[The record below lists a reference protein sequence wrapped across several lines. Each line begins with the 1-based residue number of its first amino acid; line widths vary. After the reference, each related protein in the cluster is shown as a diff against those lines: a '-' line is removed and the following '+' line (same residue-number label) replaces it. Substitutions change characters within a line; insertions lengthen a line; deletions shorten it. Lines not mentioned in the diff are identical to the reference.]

1 MTKAGYF
8 MEDQE
13 VKYTAQDIRFTA
25 KDDALYAI
33 CLGCPKEPLTIQSF
47 RFLYPTEIRSI
58 NLLGAEAPVQW
69 SLESD
74 GLKIQPPMLKPG
86 EPAYV
91 FKIVRG
97 HPFEGE
103 Y

>member
-13 VKYTAQDIRFTA
+13 VRYTAQDIRFTA
-25 KDDALYAI
+25 KQDALYAI
-33 CLGCPKEPLTIQSF
+33 CLGCPKEQLTIQSLKN
-47 RFLYPTEIRSI
+47 LYPAEIKSI
-58 NLLGAEAPVQW
+58 QLLGDEAPLEW
-69 SLESD
+69 SLGAG
-74 GLKIQPPMLKPG
+74 GLTIQSIQGKPG

-97 HPFEGE
+97 HPFVK
-103 Y
+103 